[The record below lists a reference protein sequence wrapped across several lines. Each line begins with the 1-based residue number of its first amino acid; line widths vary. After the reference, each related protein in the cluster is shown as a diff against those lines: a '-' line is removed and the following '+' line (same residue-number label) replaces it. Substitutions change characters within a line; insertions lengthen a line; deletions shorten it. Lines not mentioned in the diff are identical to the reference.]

1 MASFGGVDL
10 GTRGAAVF
18 EVTSESDDEE
28 FVYPLQDGSEVVIP
42 ATSRYIVVRE
52 RTSMR
57 LTIEPARRRTAG

>member
-1 MASFGGVDL
+1 MASFGGVNL

-42 ATSRYIVVRE
+42 ATSRYIVVRHC
-52 RTSMR
+52 
-57 LTIEPARRRTAG
+57 AGADFDEAY